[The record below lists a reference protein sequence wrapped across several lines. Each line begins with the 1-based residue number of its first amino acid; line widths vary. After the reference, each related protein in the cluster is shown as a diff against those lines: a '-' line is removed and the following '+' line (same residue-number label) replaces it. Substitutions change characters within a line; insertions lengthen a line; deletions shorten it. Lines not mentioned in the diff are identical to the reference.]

1 MISTQA
7 AQVLGEAGAGART
20 ASLSFTSKV
29 TSSNIELVSHRELEC
44 RGEVVIDWKLRLEV
58 TPSGIQNSSVQ
69 IVSVRGRLEV
79 WPLVGRAPLRRVEI
93 DYSESNAASAHDLS
107 SDPDLDVKGALMDAS
122 TWSVSAEY
130 NPKSSSLYRF
140 GISDIT
146 IALDEEHITI
156 SFS

>member
-7 AQVLGEAGAGART
+7 AQVLGEAGAGVRT
-20 ASLSFTSKV
+20 ASLTFTSKI
-29 TSSNIELVSHRELEC
+29 TSSNIELVSHMELEC
-44 RGEVVIDWKLRLEV
+44 RGEVLVDWKLRLEV

-69 IVSVRGRLEV
+69 IVAIRGRLEV
-79 WPLVGRAPLRRVEI
+79 WPLVGRAPMRRVEI
-93 DYSESNAASAHDLS
+93 DYNENNAAAAHDLS

-130 NPKSSSLYRF
+130 SPKTSALYRF
-140 GISDIT
+140 GISDLT
-146 IALDEEHITI
+146 VALEEEHITV